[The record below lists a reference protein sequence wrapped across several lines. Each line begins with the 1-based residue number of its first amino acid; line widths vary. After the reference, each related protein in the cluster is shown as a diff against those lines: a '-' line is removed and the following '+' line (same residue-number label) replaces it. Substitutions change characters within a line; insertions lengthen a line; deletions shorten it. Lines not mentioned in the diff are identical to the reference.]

1 MNNQKCP
8 VASTWH
14 CMYSAIE
21 NCCNNNTMLLNLLP
35 ATNQVCSNNDERQKS
50 NNDNMR
56 DKRAIMKI

>member
-8 VASTWH
+8 VASTLY

-35 ATNQVCSNNDERQKS
+35 ATNQVRSNNDERQKS